1 MLPFTSIITNLVKPP
16 KCQFNLKPYRQ
27 VSMNNHQP
35 QETNLPFSVFP
46 SPILLLLLLPLWIAP
61 IIPSMYGAPL
71 HFWCVRTSTPSS
83 FSRDWIWR
91 T

>member
-1 MLPFTSIITNLVKPP
+1 MSIITNLIPP
-16 KCQFNLKPYRQ
+16 NSINQSNLKPYRQ
-27 VSMNNHQP
+27 VSINSYQHHSRKK
-35 QETNLPFSVFP
+35 NLPFSVFP